1 MSEARD
7 GFLSRWSRLKREGA
21 PEPRR
26 GAGNLPP
33 PAQPEAP
40 ELPDGKSLEELL
52 AELPRLEDLAPG
64 QSLTA
69 FMQPW
74 VPAAIRNA
82 ALQHMWLLDPQIRD
96 YVDPALD
103 YAYDYNTL
111 GGAPGFGAMDTS
123 PEAMREVAEMFDR
136 ALGRD
141 GRQEPAPEAGDN
153 APQVAH
159 AEADGAA
166 APQHG
171 LPHGPAVTAVEA
183 GVSMRNG
190 RVSDLA
196 GSQGNAAG
204 IAAHNNDGEAQRPRP
219 ARGRHGGA
227 LPG

>member
-1 MSEARD
+1 MSQARD

-26 GAGNLPP
+26 DAVAVPS

-40 ELPDGKSLEELL
+40 GLPDGKSLEDLL
-52 AELPRLEDLAPG
+52 AELPRLEDLVPG

-111 GGAPGFGAMDTS
+111 GAAPGFGAMDTS
-123 PEAMREVAEMFDR
+123 PEAVREVAEMFDR

-141 GRQEPAPEAGDN
+141 GRQEPLTESGDN
-153 APQVAH
+153 APQAVH
-159 AEADGAA
+159 EGVDGDA

-171 LPHGPAVTAVEA
+171 LPLVPAVTAVEA
-183 GVSMRNG
+183 GVFVPNG
-190 RVSDLA
+190 RLSDCDD
-196 GSQGNAAG
+196 SQGNAAD
-204 IAAHNNDGEAQRPRP
+204 IAVHNKSVESQQPRP